1 MQDDLQYRPVDALVG
16 NSSAIQRISDQLA
29 KAALTN
35 VPVLITGES
44 GTGKELAARLLHDW
58 SSRRSYR
65 FLKVNCPAIP
75 TYLFDSELFGY
86 APESVLGAQKQR
98 AGKCELAD
106 KGTLFLDEI
115 GELDLT
121 LQPKLLHAMQDF
133 RMARL
138 GALEEQA
145 MDIRLICATNRNLEA
160 DVASGKFRSDL
171 FYRINV
177 VRIHMPPLR
186 EHLSD
191 LPLLIDHF
199 LKMYGALFGSVQ
211 KPLTSSYMRALQ
223 SYRWPGN
230 VRELENLARRY
241 VVMGVEEP
249 LFRVQIESEDRRSFA
264 PREID
269 LTTPLRVQTKR
280 AIQQLERNII
290 LNVLQAHQWNRKKT
304 ARSLDVSYR
313 VLLSKIKEANL
324 QPARSIPTSG
334 NEGPTASIEESQS
347 VNSIK

>member
-1 MQDDLQYRPVDALVG
+1 MRDELQYRPMDALVG

-44 GTGKELAARLLHDW
+44 GTGKEHAARLLHEL

-75 TYLFDSELFGY
+75 AHLFDSELFGY
-86 APESVLGAQKQR
+86 EPEADMETQEPR
-98 AGKCELAD
+98 PGKCQLAD

-115 GELDLT
+115 GELDPA

-133 RMARL
+133 RLARPS
-138 GALEEQA
+138 AFEERA
-145 MDIRLICATNRNLEA
+145 TDIRLICATNRNLEA

-171 FYRINV
+171 FYRLNV
-177 VRIHMPPLR
+177 IRIHMPPLR

-199 LKMYGALFGSVQ
+199 LKMYGALFGAVQ
-211 KPLTSSYMRALQ
+211 KPLTASYLRSLQ
-223 SYRWPGN
+223 NYGWPGN

-249 LFRVQIESEDRRSFA
+249 LFRPQADSSLRRSFI
-264 PREID
+264 PQEID

-280 AIQQLERNII
+280 AIQELERNII

-324 QPARSIPTSG
+324 QSVRSLPTVLTDS
-334 NEGPTASIEESQS
+334 TASIEESHS
-347 VNSIK
+347 MNGVK